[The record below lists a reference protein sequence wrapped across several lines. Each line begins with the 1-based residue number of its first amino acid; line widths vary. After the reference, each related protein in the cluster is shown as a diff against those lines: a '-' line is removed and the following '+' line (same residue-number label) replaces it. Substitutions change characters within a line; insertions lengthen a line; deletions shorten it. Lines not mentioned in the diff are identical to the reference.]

1 MQTIK
6 ISDFRANLLSY
17 LEKAESGEQISVASN
32 GKILATISPPISQKD
47 LARQKLNQIAESAV
61 VYDVTFPVEDSWEVM
76 E

>member
-1 MQTIK
+1 MQIIK

-32 GKILATISPPISQKD
+32 GKILATISPPINQKD
-47 LARQKLNQIAESAV
+47 LARQKLNLIAESAV
-61 VYDVTFPVEDSWEVM
+61 VYDVISTIDDSWEAM

>member
-32 GKILATISPPISQKD
+32 GKILATISPPMDQKSSGASRG
-47 LARQKLNQIAESAV
+47 LAPNCRLKLLC
-61 VYDVTFPVEDSWEVM
+61 
-76 E
+76 